1 MSNPVGATPVEVHRR
16 AEDRVVRVS
25 WRDGHLSEYPFDY
38 LRGWCPC
45 AGCQGHGGDRHYIA
59 AANTDLDQISQVGNY
74 ALQMHWGDGHDTG
87 IYTYDHLRQL
97 CPCAEC
103 GR

>member
-1 MSNPVGATPVEVHRR
+1 MSNQSGATPIEVHRR
-16 AEDRVVRVS
+16 AEDRVVGVIWS
-25 WRDGHLSEYPFDY
+25 DGHLSEYPFDY

-45 AGCQGHGGDRHYIA
+45 AGCQGHGGDKRYVE

-97 CPCAEC
+97 CPCADC
-103 GR
+103 RR